1 MSPPL
6 ADPAPAGTPRGC
18 RRLPTVRPPKRRW
31 KFGPV
36 RSDPFR
42 QRHAP
47 GLTSSAWAPRAPR
60 VLDVFFVADRSF
72 PRACFLLVQTPYLP
86 ARSQTDID
94 ALGLQDDRMT
104 LSTIGIS
111 CTEYR
116 FVPRTA
122 KRRFGRTRACSGPCR
137 GSSISNSFRSQRS
150 ASLQKSKN
158 RVSPPLSPSHP
169 RQSAP
174 WVLAC
179 STVRPTPLTALA
191 SL

>member
-1 MSPPL
+1 MGADGCRPFGHPNADGNLGQYDRIHSVNVMHLDSPPL
-6 ADPAPAGTPRGC
+6 HGAPP
-18 RRLPTVRPPKRRW
+18 
-31 KFGPV
+31 
-36 RSDPFR
+36 
-42 QRHAP
+42 
-47 GLTSSAWAPRAPR
+47 APR

-72 PRACFLLVQTPYLP
+72 PRACFLLVQILTSP

-94 ALGLQDDRMT
+94 PLGLQDDRMT